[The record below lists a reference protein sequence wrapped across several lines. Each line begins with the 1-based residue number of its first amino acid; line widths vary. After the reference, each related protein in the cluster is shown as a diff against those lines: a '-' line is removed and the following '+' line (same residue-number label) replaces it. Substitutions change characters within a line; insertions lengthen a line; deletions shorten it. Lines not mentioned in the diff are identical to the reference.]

1 MGEFLYNLGV
11 VVAFQ
16 IVPQDIEVTKTNHF
30 NAIKVE
36 TSV

>member
-16 IVPQDIEVTKTNHF
+16 IVPQDIEVTKTL
-30 NAIKVE
+30 IILMP
-36 TSV
+36 

>member
-16 IVPQDIEVTKTNHF
+16 IVLQDIEVTKTL
-30 NAIKVE
+30 IILMP
-36 TSV
+36 

>member
-16 IVPQDIEVTKTNHF
+16 IVLQDIEVTKTL
-30 NAIKVE
+30 IILM
-36 TSV
+36 T